1 MGESNW
7 TSYGSVQSYLTT
19 ELNALADDANKLGA
33 AIDNSSA
40 KDFYMDV
47 EIYLA
52 SVDLSA
58 QTNPT
63 IHIWLVPRTD
73 GTNFEDGGDAVTPA
87 RAPNKI
93 VALRAVNGIQRIIAR
108 GLLQTPDQGKLLI
121 GNRAGAALAATG
133 NTVKYIV
140 YSETTA

>member
-7 TSYGSVQSYLTT
+7 TGYGSVQSYLAT

-33 AIDNSSA
+33 AIDNSTA

-47 EIYLA
+47 EVYLA

-58 QTNPT
+58 QANPA
-63 IHIWLVPRTD
+63 IYIWYLARTD
-73 GTNFEDGGDAVTPA
+73 GTNFEDGADAVDPA
-87 RAPNKI
+87 RPPDKI
-93 VALRAVNGIQRIIAR
+93 IPLRAFNGVQRVFAR
-108 GLLQTPDQGKLLI
+108 GILQTPDQGKLLI
-121 GNRAGAALAATG
+121 GNRSGVTLAATG
-133 NTVKYIV
+133 NTVKYRV